1 MSSLKIFFTI
11 ILISYICSYDYTKDG
26 VLKTWYAKDQD
37 IYKGRYF
44 PDGCNTTVCPEPNYC
59 QEGACLCDDKYANY
73 PFTGYNGVYC
83 TYKRKR
89 QVVAFLW
96 ELFTNVGVG
105 HYYIHEIARG
115 FFKTLM
121 MVIPLTIFILGKLK
135 LLKWKFNEGTTGIV
149 MCSLLCATGVGA
161 FVWWLVDAILFG
173 LNKYRDFN
181 GVPLKHW

>member
-1 MSSLKIFFTI
+1 MSSIKLTLAFL
-11 ILISYICSYDYTKDG
+11 LIAFSVSYEYDKDG
-26 VLKTWYAKDQD
+26 SLKVWYAKDQD
-37 IYKGRYF
+37 IYRGRAL
-44 PDGCNTTVCPEPNYC
+44 PEGCNTTVCQAPNYC
-59 QEGACLCDDKYANY
+59 QESVCLCDDKYANY
-73 PFTGYNGVYC
+73 PFIGYRGQYC

-105 HYYIHEIARG
+105 HYYIHQVVRG
-115 FFKTLM
+115 VFKTIM
-121 MVIPLTIFILGKLK
+121 MVTPLTIFILGKLK

-149 MCSLLCATGVGA
+149 MCSILSATGAGA
-161 FVWWLVDAILFG
+161 FIWWLVDAILFG